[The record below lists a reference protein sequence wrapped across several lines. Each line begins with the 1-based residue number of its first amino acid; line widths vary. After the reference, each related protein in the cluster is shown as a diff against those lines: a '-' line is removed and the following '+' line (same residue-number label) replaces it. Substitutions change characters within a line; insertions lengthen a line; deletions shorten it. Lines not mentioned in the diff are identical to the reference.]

1 MKRCKTSDKLC
12 PCIGSTVMGSR
23 GQVVIPKEIRDRM
36 GLKTGATLIA
46 LQMKDGPVVLLPA
59 DRMQA
64 LVSDLTKN
72 LKGLSR

>member
-1 MKRCKTSDKLC
+1 MKRSKPSDKLC

-36 GLKTGATLIA
+36 GLKDGTTLIA

-59 DRMQA
+59 ERMQK
-64 LVSDLTKN
+64 LISDLTKN
-72 LKGLSR
+72 LKGLTR